1 MANIQD
7 IVNHLAKLLRI
18 QIIEALIKEDCF
30 KFNAPLPSEEE
41 LDYRKVAINKLP
53 CCTKMLKK
61 LFQDA
66 HDMQEARG
74 MFPRPVCVADLEW
87 CLNHRNIGLLQ
98 RGVRQDWLPAK
109 EDNDL
114 QQLPAFVQ
122 LDAIY
127 RKLKK
132 ALPPI
137 DEIAIQNEAT
147 AIINNLTIS
156 LSKESA

>member
-1 MANIQD
+1 
-7 IVNHLAKLLRI
+7 
-18 QIIEALIKEDCF
+18 
-30 KFNAPLPSEEE
+30 
-41 LDYRKVAINKLP
+41 
-53 CCTKMLKK
+53 
-61 LFQDA
+61 
-66 HDMQEARG
+66 
-74 MFPRPVCVADLEW
+74 LEW
-87 CLNHRNIGLLQ
+87 CLNHRNIGLFQ

-109 EDNDL
+109 EDNEL

-147 AIINNLTIS
+147 AIINNLAIS